1 MKLRGI
7 VILTL
12 AICLV
17 AAPWTAG
24 AVELGTGG
32 QDALLLAAGGGN
44 SGGEESAGLT
54 FTDISM
60 IVMIIL
66 ATVYFAALFVQE
78 WRQVR

>member
-1 MKLRGI
+1 MKLIRM

-12 AICLV
+12 LICSV
-17 AAPWTAG
+17 AAPWTASAAG
-24 AVELGTGG
+24 LDTG
-32 QDALLLAAGGGN
+32 QDMLLFAAGGGN
-44 SGGEESAGLT
+44 SGASENTGLT

-66 ATVYFAALFVQE
+66 ATIYFAALYVKE